1 MIIGFDVD
9 RVRRWMDMRRFI
21 WFMLKK
27 KSHSFRYS
35 KGLDMLSELE
45 CLTLKVKSNQGEV
58 GRVRKLVVGDENQWY
73 SSYLKCA
80 RP

>member
-1 MIIGFDVD
+1 
-9 RVRRWMDMRRFI
+9 MDGYETFH
-21 WFMLKK
+21 LVYAKK
-27 KSHSFRYS
+27 KSHPFRYS
-35 KGLDMLSELE
+35 KGLGMLSKLE

-58 GRVRKLVVGDENQWY
+58 DRVRKLVVGDENQWC